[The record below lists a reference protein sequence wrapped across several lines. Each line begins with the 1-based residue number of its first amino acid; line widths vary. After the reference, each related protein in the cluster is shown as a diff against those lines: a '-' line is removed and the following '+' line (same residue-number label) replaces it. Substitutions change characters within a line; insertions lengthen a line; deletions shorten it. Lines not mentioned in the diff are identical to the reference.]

1 MRIRMITLP
10 LRESAE
16 DFLFLD
22 CFNRFTSEIRPDGL
36 LVYII
41 IQLIQ
46 KNRKYNR
53 IDHLRYDDSSQIE
66 ENMNTAADHKGSDIL
81 VESEADVT
89 DADQKERCLDIVII
103 KDPIAVAGHISDP
116 GIDQRIIAKQPSSKQ
131 IKQDS
136 G

>member
-53 IDHLRYDDSSQIE
+53 IDHFRYDDSSQIE

-103 KDPIAVAGHISDP
+103 KDPIAVAGHIPDP
-116 GIDQRIIAKQPSSKQ
+116 GLHHRIIAKQPSSKQ
-131 IKQDS
+131 IKQES